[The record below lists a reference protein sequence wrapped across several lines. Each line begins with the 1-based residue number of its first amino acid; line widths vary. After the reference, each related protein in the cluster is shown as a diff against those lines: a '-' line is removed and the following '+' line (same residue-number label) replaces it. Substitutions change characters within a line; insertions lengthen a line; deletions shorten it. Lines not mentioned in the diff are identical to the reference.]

1 MNVKGNIKIFS
12 KTFQDK
18 KEAPTKVEAISPS
31 ANPIEFDG
39 IWKAL
44 VQISFPFGILSG
56 SLYIK

>member
-1 MNVKGNIKIFS
+1 MNVKENIKIFS

-44 VQISFPFGILSG
+44 VQGTQILAWLS
-56 SLYIK
+56 